1 MTDKAHHWR
10 LYGTLGCHLCEQAE
24 QIVATLA
31 KDFTIT
37 LEIVDIADDP
47 SWLEAFAERIPVLE
61 NLINDQQANW
71 PFDPHIL
78 SDWLTEPSAQ

>member
-1 MTDKAHHWR
+1 MTDKAHYWR

-47 SWLEAFAERIPVLE
+47 SRLEAFAERIP
-61 NLINDQQANW
+61 I
-71 PFDPHIL
+71 
-78 SDWLTEPSAQ
+78 AQRVTI